1 MQPTLYAY
9 IKNKTVFYH
18 FIPFSHLP
26 AMTISA
32 PLGQGIINFIWPDS
46 EQESTVFKIIKYLVD
61 NHTDEKS
68 YNNLIFNTLS
78 PLARRSPFLFFVADA
93 FLSYQMNLASAN
105 TISTFLNLFPNTDK
119 YNFTD
124 IQKDVENWLYST
136 KKDLDNE
143 LTYLLTEKTGENHLS
158 PIQKL
163 YLLSINNNS
172 PFSHLKNLNFKTCL
186 MPTNAYVPNSFSDAL
201 ETFETEN
208 PEVIEMYCLHTFNEL
223 ISFEFSQML
232 LHNINYKKCKCCG

>member
-1 MQPTLYAY
+1 MQPTFYAY

-124 IQKDVENWLYST
+124 IQK
-136 KKDLDNE
+136 
-143 LTYLLTEKTGENHLS
+143 
-158 PIQKL
+158 
-163 YLLSINNNS
+163 
-172 PFSHLKNLNFKTCL
+172 C
-186 MPTNAYVPNSFSDAL
+186 
-201 ETFETEN
+201 
-208 PEVIEMYCLHTFNEL
+208 
-223 ISFEFSQML
+223 
-232 LHNINYKKCKCCG
+232 